1 VSAAPGI
8 STSFNGALLVAQ
20 RLEADLTGDTLL
32 GDWRHSDPSFIDSS
46 YLT

>member
-1 VSAAPGI
+1 MERYLSH
-8 STSFNGALLVAQ
+8 S

-46 YLT
+46 Y